1 MLAELNKQQPDEL
14 SKAQVKRA
22 KAEAILAEAKASRVD
37 DDQSSEE
44 VMLAKIMDA
53 LEVGNLNDKEETES

>member
-1 MLAELNKQQPDEL
+1 MNKQQPDEL